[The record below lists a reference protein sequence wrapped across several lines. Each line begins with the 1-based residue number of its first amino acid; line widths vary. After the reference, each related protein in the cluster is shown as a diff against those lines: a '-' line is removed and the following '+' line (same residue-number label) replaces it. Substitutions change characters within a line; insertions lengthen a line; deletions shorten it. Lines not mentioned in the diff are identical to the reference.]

1 MHCFAVSHAEH
12 QSGSRIHQ
20 SIFIMRSYLLHQ
32 KKLPWQAKRPSL
44 DSMIWPTRF
53 QLRSLVNITGLI
65 SQSQSSIFPS
75 PAWVQLRRLVTRQC
89 RFKFNP
95 EYQELY
101 VRSVHHI
108 TSTYIFTPA
117 LVQNDKNIKFLHLK
131 FMSNFSLL
139 FLMHYRGMRNI
150 LIKIHLLIPDSN
162 AQMIHC
168 DAWI

>member
-32 KKLPWQAKRPSL
+32 KKLLWQAKRPSL

-150 LIKIHLLIPDSN
+150 LIKIHLLIPYSN

>member
-1 MHCFAVSHAEH
+1 MHCFAISHAEH

-20 SIFIMRSYLLHQ
+20 SIFIMPSYLLHQ

-95 EYQELY
+95 EHQELY
-101 VRSVHHI
+101 VSSMHHI
-108 TSTYIFTPA
+108 TNTYIFTPA
-117 LVQNDKNIKFLHLK
+117 LVQNDENIKFLHFK
-131 FMSNFSLL
+131 IMSNFS
-139 FLMHYRGMRNI
+139 FPFSMHYREIRNI
-150 LIKIHLLIPDSN
+150 LKKIHFIIPEPN
-162 AQMIHC
+162 AKTMHY

>member
-108 TSTYIFTPA
+108 TSTYIFTPV

-150 LIKIHLLIPDSN
+150 LIKIHLLIPYSN